1 MNARAPMSR
10 PRLADQI
17 TTVEYVASFRL
28 GDSIDIDAHRATY
41 ELTRDHEG
49 GIMATLIGMNIGGQ
63 RCGRIMLVRMFG
75 EAEVLANETAA
86 EEWAV
91 DRKEMLYDLA

>member
-17 TTVEYVASFRL
+17 TTVDYIASFNL
-28 GDSIDIDAHRATY
+28 GDSICIDAHPATY
-41 ELTRDHEG
+41 ELTRDNEG
-49 GIMATLIGMNIGGQ
+49 GIMARLIGMNVGDQ

-75 EAEVLANETAA
+75 EAEALANEVAA

-91 DRKEMLYDLA
+91 DRKERLWG